1 MDQSEKD
8 AMLVMIRCAPGLSL
22 HLLISYLRF
31 KRAAVQAEKNLS
43 RSLQTNGI
51 PKKEAKDLAASY
63 TEWTS
68 LRYWFNKRALPAAK
82 GWKKNEGK

>member
-1 MDQSEKD
+1 MGQSEKD
-8 AMLVMIRCAPGLSL
+8 AMLVMIRCAPGL
-22 HLLISYLRF
+22 LLRLFISYLRF

-63 TEWTS
+63 AEWTS
-68 LRYWFNKRALPAAK
+68 LRYWFSNRALPAAK
-82 GWKKNEGK
+82 GWKKTEGK

>member
-1 MDQSEKD
+1 MGQSEKD
-8 AMLVMIRCAPGLSL
+8 AMFVMVRCAPR
-22 HLLISYLRF
+22 LLLRLFISYLRF
-31 KRAAVQAEKNLS
+31 KRAAVQAEKNLT

-68 LRYWFNKRALPAAK
+68 LRYWFSRTSLPAAK

>member
-22 HLLISYLRF
+22 RLVISYLRF
-31 KRAAVQAEKNLS
+31 KRAAVQAEKKLS

-63 TEWTS
+63 SEWTS
-68 LRYWFNKRALPAAK
+68 MRYWFSKTALPAAR
-82 GWKKNEGK
+82 GWNKSERK

>member
-8 AMLVMIRCAPGLSL
+8 AMLVMIRYAPRISL
-22 HLLISYLRF
+22 RLFISYLRF
-31 KRAAVQAEKNLS
+31 KRAAVHAEKNLS

-51 PKKEAKDLAASY
+51 PKKEARDLAASY

-68 LRYWFNKRALPAAK
+68 LRYWCSNMALPAAK

>member
-8 AMLVMIRCAPGLSL
+8 AMLVMIRWAPRLSL
-22 HLLISYLRF
+22 RLIISYLRF
-31 KRAAVQAEKNLS
+31 KRAAVQAERNLS

-51 PKKEAKDLAASY
+51 PKKEAKDLAAAY

-68 LRYWFNKRALPAAK
+68 LRFWFSRTVWPSAK
-82 GWKKNEGK
+82 GWKKYEGK

>member
-8 AMLVMIRCAPGLSL
+8 AMLVMIRCAPRLTL
-22 HLLISYLRF
+22 RLLISYLRF
-31 KRAAVQAEKNLS
+31 KRAAVQAEKKLS

-68 LRYWFNKRALPAAK
+68 LRCWFSKRALPTAK
-82 GWKKNEGK
+82 GWKKYEGK